1 MGKQI
6 VFRNDS
12 KALSVCNRIRIFEGE
27 KNVDYFE
34 FLIPKTYNN
43 LDLSSCDIVMVYI
56 TADNVENRL
65 MLNDYLQDETVNN
78 CMIFKLVIDEKF
90 TSVPGELKFY
100 IKFLKSD
107 SEDIILE
114 SSTAIVDI
122 NNHPQG
128 TNTTPEGKKDLI
140 DEILLRSKEAYDKA
154 TKAEGEIEKLK
165 EECLTNRLVV
175 LKNLSTIRVKENIY
189 LVKYKSNS
197 FMGRFDQSKDYDKGD
212 IVYTVD
218 SVQKPV
224 IEYDVMKSELNL
236 IKKLNINSSK
246 NAFSSSTLLENGYM
260 PNEGFDLSFNS
271 QWACQVPPASF
282 EFIGIDLESE
292 QLISEFDIAW
302 VYNHYAKKVTL
313 QISEDGKTYA
323 DNQVFTSK
331 ISYDGQGTRYIL
343 DSPVKARYVRFKFE
357 NSNIA
362 DIGYRLY
369 EIALLSN
376 TSTTYYQFNKD
387 FYGTG
392 KENIS
397 NYADVYTLP
406 DNFSFEVGDVYY
418 CLEDYKGNR
427 LNLKF

>member
-34 FLIPKTYNN
+34 FLVPKIYNDI
-43 LDLSSCDIVMVYI
+43 DLTSCDIWMMYVKS
-56 TADNVENRL
+56 NGVENGL
-65 MLNDYLQDETVNN
+65 MLNDYLQKDTVNN
-78 CMIFKLVIDEKF
+78 CMLFKFIIDEKF
-90 TSVPGELKFY
+90 TSVSGELKFY
-100 IKFLKSD
+100 LKFLKND
-107 SEDIILE
+107 SKDIVLE
-114 SSTAIVDI
+114 SSTAIVNIDSHPSGI
-122 NNHPQG
+122 NTDSDN
-128 TNTTPEGKKDLI
+128 NKSLI

-154 TKAEGEIEKLK
+154 TKVENELEELK
-165 EECLTNRLVV
+165 EECLTNKLII
-175 LKNLSTIRVKENIY
+175 LKDLSAPRVKENTY

-236 IKKLNINSSK
+236 IKKLNIDSSK

-343 DSPVKARYVRFKFE
+343 DFPVKARYVRFKFE
-357 NSNIA
+357 NPNIA

-387 FYGTG
+387 FYGMG